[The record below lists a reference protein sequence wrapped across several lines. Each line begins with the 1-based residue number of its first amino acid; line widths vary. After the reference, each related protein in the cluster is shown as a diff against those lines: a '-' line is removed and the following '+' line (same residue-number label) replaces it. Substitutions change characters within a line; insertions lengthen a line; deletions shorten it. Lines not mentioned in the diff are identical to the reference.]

1 MEGRRRSVN
10 YHRSRV
16 SPLVSVLYSKV
27 FVLLV
32 PYALKDTD
40 SVQPSAYLLLDI
52 IRENMDHVVVGYTIG
67 GDTHYY

>member
-1 MEGRRRSVN
+1 M
-10 YHRSRV
+10 
-16 SPLVSVLYSKV
+16 LYSKV